1 MNIGKLAITSMKN
14 EKKKYYF
21 LIMNLTLACAV
32 SIIFSHYMSNPTLGL
47 KGDLAK
53 EMIESSEL
61 PIMYLFLMSMSI
73 IAVAIALVFFANE
86 TYLKN
91 QKRTLSILAMSGA
104 SLLDITKFF
113 AIQHFICMLAAI
125 FFGIMVSFIGLP
137 LINLCMNQVSPIE
150 ISIFSYDMTSYLLG
164 FLIIIVMIFFLWLC
178 DIGYVYR
185 TNKFE
190 LIKSVSSTQAEDIV
204 PGKKIFSL
212 VGYFLPLGMILIIP
226 PVLPLY
232 ILYMVIAMF
241 GIIGIFHSILP
252 MIFQK
257 LQTRKRYDAV
267 KSMLYANLVTLVKEN
282 GMLTKMISIS
292 MMLLSILLCSNSDS
306 SLTMTF
312 ISLSF
317 ILMIS
322 MMMLCIYN
330 NMSSFASARSK
341 QYQTLSSLGYDNS
354 MLIHLIKSEQRWYF
368 ILIFLLPFVLVGIAA
383 VKFMIYENVDKML
396 IAIIFITLPF
406 FVILCEK
413 ICELPFRAVLN
424 RRN

>member
-190 LIKSVSSTQAEDIV
+190 LIKSVSSMQAEDIV

-241 GIIGIFHSILP
+241 GISGIFHSILP

-368 ILIFLLPFVLVGIAA
+368 ILIFLLPFVFVGIAT
-383 VKFMIYENVDKML
+383 VKFMIYEDVDKML

>member
-104 SLLDITKFF
+104 GLLDITKFF

-125 FFGIMVSFIGLP
+125 FFGIMVSFIGIP

-190 LIKSVSSTQAEDIV
+190 LIKSVSSMQAEDIV

-241 GIIGIFHSILP
+241 GISGIFHSILP

-368 ILIFLLPFVLVGIAA
+368 ILIFLLPFVLVGIAT

-396 IAIIFITLPF
+396 IAIIFITLPI

>member
-190 LIKSVSSTQAEDIV
+190 LIKSVSSMQAEDIV

-241 GIIGIFHSILP
+241 GISGIFHSILP

-354 MLIHLIKSEQRWYF
+354 MLIHLIKREQRWYF

-383 VKFMIYENVDKML
+383 VKFMIYEDVDKML

>member
-190 LIKSVSSTQAEDIV
+190 LIKSVSSMQAEDIV

-241 GIIGIFHSILP
+241 GISGIFHSILP

>member
-125 FFGIMVSFIGLP
+125 FFGIMVSFIGIP

-190 LIKSVSSTQAEDIV
+190 LIKSVSSMQAEDIV

-226 PVLPLY
+226 PVLPLSQC
-232 ILYMVIAMF
+232 LALA
-241 GIIGIFHSILP
+241 G
-252 MIFQK
+252 
-257 LQTRKRYDAV
+257 
-267 KSMLYANLVTLVKEN
+267 
-282 GMLTKMISIS
+282 
-292 MMLLSILLCSNSDS
+292 
-306 SLTMTF
+306 
-312 ISLSF
+312 SF
-317 ILMIS
+317 ILFY
-322 MMMLCIYN
+322 L
-330 NMSSFASARSK
+330 
-341 QYQTLSSLGYDNS
+341 
-354 MLIHLIKSEQRWYF
+354 
-368 ILIFLLPFVLVGIAA
+368 
-383 VKFMIYENVDKML
+383 
-396 IAIIFITLPF
+396 
-406 FVILCEK
+406 
-413 ICELPFRAVLN
+413 
-424 RRN
+424 